1 MDQTLKA
8 RLQQDSALL
17 CPGVYDAFSAAMAA
31 EAGFEA
37 IYLSGAAMAYTLL
50 GKPDIG
56 LLSLHE
62 VADVMFRIRERVTV
76 PVVADGDTGWGNAI
90 NVQRTMRVLE
100 RAGASAVQLE
110 DQGFPKRCGHLKG
123 KSLIPTGEMVGK
135 IYAALDARDKTLVIA
150 RTDAIAVEGFERAL
164 DRGEA
169 YLEAGADVVFVEA
182 PENDEQMQGIVKR
195 FGKRVPLMANMI
207 EGGRTPLKSLQELEA
222 IGFRLV
228 IFPAGVVRALAKTVQ
243 EYYAVLKANGTSA
256 SMMPRMFDFVGLNE
270 VIGTERILAAG
281 RAYENIEKKAAE

>member
-1 MDQTLKA
+1 MTQTLKA
-8 RLQQDSALL
+8 RLGQDRALL
-17 CPGVYDAFSAAMAA
+17 CPGVYDGFTAAMAA

-37 IYLSGAAMAYTLL
+37 LYLSGAAMAYTLL

-62 VADVMFRIRERVTV
+62 VADVMFRIRERVDL
-76 PVVADGDTGWGNAI
+76 PVVCDGDTGWGNAI

-135 IYAALDARDKTLVIA
+135 LRAALDARDKTLVIA

-182 PENDEQMQGIVKR
+182 PENREQMQGIVAR
-195 FGKRVPLMANMI
+195 FGGRVPLMANMI
-207 EGGRTPLKSLQELEA
+207 EGGRTPLLSVDELGTM
-222 IGFRLV
+222 GFRLV
-228 IFPAGVVRALAKTVQ
+228 IFPGGVVRALAKTVQ

-281 RAYENIEKKAAE
+281 RAYETFEKKAAE

>member
-1 MDQTLKA
+1 MQQTLKS
-8 RLQQDSALL
+8 RLQQDTALL
-17 CPGVYDAFSAAMAA
+17 CPGVYDAFTAAMAA
-31 EAGFEA
+31 EAGYES
-37 IYLSGAAMAYTLL
+37 IYLSGAGLAYTLL

-62 VADVMFRIRERVTV
+62 VADVLFRIRERVDLPIV
-76 PVVADGDTGWGNAI
+76 CDGDTGWGNAI
-90 NVQRTMRVLE
+90 NVQRTIRVLE
-100 RAGASAVQLE
+100 RAGASAMQME

-123 KSLIPTGEMVGK
+123 KNLISTGEMVGK
-135 IYAALDARDKTLVIA
+135 IHAALDARDKILVIA

-182 PENDEQMQGIVKR
+182 PETREHLEGIVKR
-195 FGKRVPLMANMI
+195 FGRRVPLMANMI
-207 EGGRTPLKSLQELEA
+207 EGGRTPLLSVDELGA
-222 IGFRLV
+222 MGYRLV
-228 IFPAGVVRALAKTVQ
+228 IFPAGVVRAIAKTVQ

-281 RAYENIEKKAAE
+281 RAYEPAEKKAAE